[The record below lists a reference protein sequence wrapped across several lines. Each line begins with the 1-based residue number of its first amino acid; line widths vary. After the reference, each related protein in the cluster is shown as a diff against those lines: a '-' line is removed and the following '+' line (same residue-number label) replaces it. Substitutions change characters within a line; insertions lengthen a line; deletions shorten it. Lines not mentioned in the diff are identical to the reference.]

1 MVRRAKEA
9 QRACAARRN
18 VSVALYLHRCV
29 DHATAAT
36 GAFTRR
42 RVAGHSLH
50 SALLRLMARGAS
62 GGGDGAGGMG
72 GMGDGFDG
80 GEGIGGAVSCLTLV
94 ERCSGFECGECAADA

>member
-1 MVRRAKEA
+1 MVRKAKEA

-42 RVAGHSLH
+42 RVAGQSLH
-50 SALLRLMARGAS
+50 SALLRLMTRGRS
-62 GGGDGAGGMG
+62 GEGDGSDR
-72 GMGDGFDG
+72 MGDGFDCG
-80 GEGIGGAVSCLTLV
+80 DGTGGAASRLTLV